1 MIEIPT
7 EPVGSVPRSPELQ
20 GAMGAHGDGSMSA
33 DEFEAVLDSAV
44 ADTISR
50 MEQTGSPVVT
60 DGEQTKSSFVT
71 YPLDGMTTL
80 APDGVEIPFD
90 DGHVRQLPV
99 LTGGPFE
106 YQNLAGAYVE
116 RAKKFTDRPVKQAV
130 IAASAMGL
138 LYPQAGI
145 DGYSQEQFIADLVA
159 QSTADIQSCF
169 DAGADSVQMDF
180 TEARLAL
187 KLDPSG
193 GLLQQFID
201 LNNAVFANFDD
212 EQLQRI
218 GVHTCPGGDHDSTHS
233 ADVDYTELI
242 PTFLNLNCGRFFM
255 QMASEADPTPAL
267 ASIGANIKPDQRV
280 YVGVIDVC
288 NEQVESAD
296 TVCERVMAAAQH
308 IPVDQLG
315 TTDDCGYSPFSD
327 DVATSRDTAFAKITA
342 RVEGTKM
349 AAEKLA

>member
-1 MIEIPT
+1 M
-7 EPVGSVPRSPELQ
+7 
-20 GAMGAHGDGSMSA
+20 
-33 DEFEAVLDSAV
+33 F
-44 ADTISR
+44 
-50 MEQTGSPVVT
+50 
-60 DGEQTKSSFVT
+60 
-71 YPLDGMTTL
+71 
-80 APDGVEIPFD
+80 
-90 DGHVRQLPV
+90 RQLPV

-233 ADVDYTELI
+233 ADVDYTDLI

-255 QMASEADPTPAL
+255 QMASEADPAPAL